1 MSFVKEIVSSPKTVT
16 NIPSGQERLYSEYKI
31 VKTNDK
37 ITIAIGFDGGST
49 SSRCSIA
56 DKTIFAD
63 PKLKSLEKVYTI
75 PSSHVEFLPEDKRV
89 IRPQSERIIDLLDST
104 IVSPSESEFID
115 NARILR
121 ATKMNDSKGEVS
133 KIFSSQQKISTKGFY
148 YNLIDS
154 ICYGIVLKYSNKLP
168 RQVDAY
174 LCASLRPDDLEDET
188 QRQLFI
194 KRLIGSYIWRND
206 ELDVTLELNIK
217 GVETTTESEAQIKG
231 HYTHSKSQIPYC
243 VMLIE
248 GGGSSLGVSI
258 IKDGALL
265 KFCEK
270 TFSYGGTKLCSIL
283 DSEYRKKHGGSP
295 LSQEN
300 LEHMLN
306 TGVRKMGKTTINA
319 VDPVK
324 AAKDSLAHSIIKDI
338 KEKIIDVQDAV
349 RLEDVETVLFGGGLF
364 RSGDFESDGYSLAI
378 PCAKELK
385 SVNPGLEFTT
395 IARNQIPYYNLL
407 TALKVFGGHL

>member
-1 MSFVKEIVSSPKTVT
+1 M
-16 NIPSGQERLYSEYKI
+16 
-31 VKTNDK
+31 
-37 ITIAIGFDGGST
+37 
-49 SSRCSIA
+49 
-56 DKTIFAD
+56 
-63 PKLKSLEKVYTI
+63 
-75 PSSHVEFLPEDKRV
+75 
-89 IRPQSERIIDLLDST
+89 
-104 IVSPSESEFID
+104 
-115 NARILR
+115 
-121 ATKMNDSKGEVS
+121 
-133 KIFSSQQKISTKGFY
+133 
-148 YNLIDS
+148 IDS

-243 VMLIE
+243 AMLIE

-283 DSEYRKKHGGSP
+283 DGEYRKKHGGSP

-300 LEHMLN
+300 LEYMLS
-306 TGVRKMGKTTINA
+306 TGVRRMGKTTIDA
-319 VDPVK
+319 IEPVK
-324 AAKDSLAHSIIKDI
+324 TAKDSLAHSIIKDI

-349 RLEDVETVLFGGGLF
+349 RLEDIETVLFGGGLF
-364 RSGDFESDGYSLAI
+364 RSGHFESNGYSLAI

-385 SVNPGLEFTT
+385 AINPGLEFTT
-395 IARNQIPYYNLL
+395 ITRNQIPYYNLL